1 MAEPQLRLQRPDR
14 RVLRIFLA
22 FSTANAQALASAGV
36 RHLDALA
43 DTELDPLF
51 EAVVETV
58 EEAVLD
64 ALVCNQTMT
73 GKDGFTLHALPHDGL
88 LDLLKKAGRL

>member
-1 MAEPQLRLQRPDR
+1 MAAPAPSGHHSSGD
-14 RVLRIFLA
+14 IFLA
-22 FSTANAQALASAGV
+22 FSTAIANALASAGV

-43 DTELDPLF
+43 DSELDPLF

-64 ALVCNQTMT
+64 AMICNEDMT
-73 GKDGFTLHALPHDGL
+73 GKDGFTIRALPRHDL
-88 LDLLKKAGRL
+88 VHLLKQAGKL